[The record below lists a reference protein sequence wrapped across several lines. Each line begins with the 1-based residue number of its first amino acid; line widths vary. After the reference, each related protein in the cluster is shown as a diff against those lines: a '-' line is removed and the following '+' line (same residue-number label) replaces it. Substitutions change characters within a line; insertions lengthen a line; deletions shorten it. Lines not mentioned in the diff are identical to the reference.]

1 MKINWGTSI
10 VIAFVLF
17 IAFIMYFVIS
27 MMTNKKL
34 DHDLVTEQYYE
45 QELLHQQEIDKENNA
60 NKLIEN
66 VTWKKTNDGILIAFP
81 KNLDYN
87 KITGKV
93 FLYRPSNKK
102 LDSEI
107 PISLSNN
114 KMLIPKTSLLGGR
127 WNIKIDWEYQGEKY
141 LLKESIVY

>member
-10 VIAFVLF
+10 VIAFILL

-27 MMTNKKL
+27 MMTNQKL
-34 DHDLVTEQYYE
+34 DHDLVAEQYYE
-45 QELLHQQEIDKENNA
+45 QELLHQEEIDKENNA

-87 KITGKV
+87 NITGKV

-107 PISLSNN
+107 PISLSSN